1 MHNSLLAG
9 IVSKYRSAG
18 RTIITAL
25 IFSALLTALTGC
37 GHEHKWAEA
46 TCTEPKTCTECG
58 KTEGEPL
65 GHKWKEATCTEAKTC
80 SVCGETEGEPLGHKW
95 KEATCTEA
103 KTCSV
108 CGETEGEPLGHK
120 WQEATCTKPKTC
132 SVCGATEG
140 EPSGHVV
147 EDWEIT
153 KEPTCTETGTREG
166 TCTVCGQTVSEEV
179 PATGHTP
186 GEDWEIIEEATSTSA
201 GTRAKVCVNC
211 GEQLET
217 ESYELSEEE
226 KEEAYKDEC
235 ESYSYEEIARDPD
248 DYKGDKAK
256 FTGKVVQVMQEGN
269 TYTLRVN
276 ITKTRWGYD
285 DTILVYYEAQ
295 KGASRIL
302 EDDIVTMY
310 GMLGGTYTYK
320 TVIHLLYRC
329 YMPNTYRSNDLKCFK
344 ETSGV
349 VCPQLWKNYPRGLF
363 RSKGLFCWLVFR
375 PAQICRLLFTH

>member
-1 MHNSLLAG
+1 MHNNFLAG
-9 IVSKYRSAG
+9 IVSKYRSIG

-37 GHEHKWAEA
+37 GHEHNWAEA

-147 EDWEIT
+147 EDWEVT

-256 FTGKVVQVMQEGN
+256 FTKSCRKV
-269 TYTLRVN
+269 
-276 ITKTRWGYD
+276 IP
-285 DTILVYYEAQ
+285 IHF
-295 KGASRIL
+295 ASI
-302 EDDIVTMY
+302 
-310 GMLGGTYTYK
+310 
-320 TVIHLLYRC
+320 
-329 YMPNTYRSNDLKCFK
+329 
-344 ETSGV
+344 
-349 VCPQLWKNYPRGLF
+349 
-363 RSKGLFCWLVFR
+363 
-375 PAQICRLLFTH
+375 

>member
-1 MHNSLLAG
+1 MHGSQDLQRLRRDRRRTTGAQMEGSDVHGSQDLQCLRRDRRRTTGAQMAG
-9 IVSKYRSAG
+9 GDVYEAQDLQCLRRNRG
-18 RTIITAL
+18 RAVRPCRRGL
-25 IFSALLTALTGC
+25 GS
-37 GHEHKWAEA
+37 HKRAD
-46 TCTEPKTCTECG
+46 
-58 KTEGEPL
+58 L
-65 GHKWKEATCTEAKTC
+65 H
-80 SVCGETEGEPLGHKW
+80 L
-95 KEATCTEA
+95 
-103 KTCSV
+103 
-108 CGETEGEPLGHK
+108 
-120 WQEATCTKPKTC
+120 
-132 SVCGATEG
+132 
-140 EPSGHVV
+140 
-147 EDWEIT
+147 
-153 KEPTCTETGTREG
+153 
-166 TCTVCGQTVSEEV
+166 SEEV

-320 TVIHLLYRC
+320 TVMGNSLTVPLLYAK
-329 YMPNTYRSNDLKCFK
+329 YISI
-344 ETSGV
+344 E
-349 VCPQLWKNYPRGLF
+349 
-363 RSKGLFCWLVFR
+363 
-375 PAQICRLLFTH
+375 

>member
-1 MHNSLLAG
+1 MHNNFLAG
-9 IVSKYRSAG
+9 IVSKYRSIG

-37 GHEHKWAEA
+37 GHEHNWAEA

-147 EDWEIT
+147 EDWEVT
-153 KEPTCTETGTREG
+153 KEPTCTEAGTREG

-320 TVIHLLYRC
+320 TVMGSSLTVPLLYAK
-329 YMPNTYRSNDLKCFK
+329 YISI
-344 ETSGV
+344 E
-349 VCPQLWKNYPRGLF
+349 
-363 RSKGLFCWLVFR
+363 
-375 PAQICRLLFTH
+375 